1 MYSQG
6 RSGGGNF
13 TNSTNSTNSTQYTQG
28 VKSASRR
35 LMQQQPTNQ
44 SNVSTSTSTAKDEMI
59 DDSMTCSFNAIDI
72 FTSTYAE
79 PIYGCPQNTYRK
91 LFGCDICSST
101 ATSPTASLSVGSCQ
115 ACASSRH
122 LTCDGLGCQ
131 DCPKGYIS
139 NVGSLLIGMK
149 EREEERES
157 VCAFVV
163 CDGLCVSAMCVFACL
178 SVCRVR
184 SNVYLCI
191 NSCMDSLVYT
201 NLDVFHKI
209 STSPAHLLPCFYV
222 FSNML
227 SDVFS
232 NVPPVMHT
240 LNPEP

>member
-1 MYSQG
+1 MPLTSSPPHTPS
-6 RSGGGNF
+6 RSTDALRIHIANCLAAIF
-13 TNSTNSTNSTQYTQG
+13 ALPLPL
-28 VKSASRR
+28 VR
-35 LMQQQPTNQ
+35 LHP
-44 SNVSTSTSTAKDEMI
+44 
-59 DDSMTCSFNAIDI
+59 
-72 FTSTYAE
+72 
-79 PIYGCPQNTYRK
+79 
-91 LFGCDICSST
+91 
-101 ATSPTASLSVGSCQ
+101 CQ
-115 ACASSRH
+115 WVRASSRH
-122 LTCDGLGCQ
+122 LTCDGIGCQ

-184 SNVYLCI
+184 SYVYLCI
-191 NSCMDSLVYT
+191 NSCMDSLAYT
-201 NLDVFHKI
+201 NLDVYHKI